1 MWRTNSRSTASRSSR
16 IGSKI
21 CPRSAESGEF
31 CIVSAKKVLPG
42 KDRFTILEL
51 LAECQRAKPLL
62 LSSFRQSS
70 EERHEIAGHPRGE
83 IDERYAPD
91 LGQLGDNF
99 GNIGRFVPFAA
110 VRDRREKRG
119 IRLSEDAICRNHPRG
134 RAD

>member
-21 CPRSAESGEF
+21 CPRSADSGEF

-51 LAECQRAKPLL
+51 LAGCQRAKPLL

-70 EERHEIAGHPRGE
+70 EERREIAGHPGGE
-83 IDERYAPD
+83 IDNRHAAD
-91 LGQLGDNF
+91 LGQFRDDFGD
-99 GNIGRFVPFAA
+99 IGWFVALAA
-110 VRDRREKRG
+110 VRDRREIRS
-119 IRLSEDAICRNHPRG
+119 IRLSEQAVSGNHPRG